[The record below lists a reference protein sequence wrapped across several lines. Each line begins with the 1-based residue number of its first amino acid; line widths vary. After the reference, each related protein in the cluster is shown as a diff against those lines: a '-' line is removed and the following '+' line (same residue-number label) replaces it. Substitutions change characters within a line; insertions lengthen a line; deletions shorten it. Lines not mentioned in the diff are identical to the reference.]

1 MKKIKKDHWYIKD
14 NELSISLLKFHVS
27 IDTLKNDDYI
37 FYHVTVIDENRKE
50 LKYNFYTLED
60 VFYFVENVVDK
71 CWSREEIIDSYNNLL
86 LEGKWKEPTENIKVE
101 NNVFFM
107 NPDEV
112 NQAIMNFYS
121 EGKDYKVTVETELLL
136 NGEPEITFY
145 RIDHYN
151 DDGIKKDVA
160 TKLTDSDLKNIFNNM
175 LKQTNYE
182 VQDFKYIGGVHR
194 VGYYFDQD
202 TPYFEGIKIEVKE
215 KELSKQKTL

>member
-1 MKKIKKDHWYIKD
+1 MKKIKKDHWYIKE
-14 NELSISLLKFHVS
+14 NELSISLLKFHVT
-27 IDTLKNDDYI
+27 IDVLKNDDYI
-37 FYHVTVIDENRKE
+37 FYHVTVVDENRKE

-86 LEGKWKEPTENIKVE
+86 LEGKWKEPTDNIKVE

-112 NQAIMNFYS
+112 NQAIINFYS

-136 NGEPEITFY
+136 NDEPEITFY

-160 TKLTDSDLKNIFNNM
+160 TKLTDADLKYIFNNM